1 MGITV
6 NAQPGSIINNYDIHD
21 NEVVNVGI
29 NGEVH
34 ETSDIRGEDSL
45 LKSGENATVRAIKD
59 AVDAVMAAKDEN
71 DGRVFTHQSQWS
83 GVWLILHD
91 LGRYKGTDSGFGDYL
106 LSLGIV
112 PKEPLHLTDVELFK
126 DFGKRRPQSF
136 ASWNPDGSI
145 REKRVY
151 EVARLFKEEFE
162 KRLPKN

>member
-1 MGITV
+1 MNDTYNIIVKGDYVKEKKQTINV
-6 NAQPGSIINNYDIHD
+6 FAGGKAYFGSEQMMTDD
-21 NEVVNVGI
+21 A
-29 NGEVH
+29 
-34 ETSDIRGEDSL
+34 SDGD
-45 LKSGENATVRAIKD
+45 ENATVKAIKD

-71 DGRVFTHQSQWS
+71 DERVFTHQSQWS

-151 EVARLFKEEFE
+151 EVARLFKEEIE
-162 KRLPKN
+162 KRLP